1 MSGTNVDAGARAA
14 GGARAA
20 PAGSERAGD
29 ARRAGPVRRVRAALS
44 TDRAT
49 AGLSVGRLVVAPE
62 HVVFVKGVIEAS
74 DGLACLFADRGG
86 DLRIA
91 APMDR
96 AAELHELLADLSAEL
111 GGHLEIE
118 APRAQGAH
126 QAPPP
131 PR

>member
-1 MSGTNVDAGARAA
+1 MAAIDAERRDRPRHAGPPRRIRAA
-14 GGARAA
+14 I
-20 PAGSERAGD
+20 
-29 ARRAGPVRRVRAALS
+29 S
-44 TDRAT
+44 TERAT
-49 AGLSVGRLVVAPE
+49 AGLAVARLVVAPE

-91 APMDR
+91 SPVDR

-111 GGHLEIE
+111 GGTVEIE
-118 APRAQGAH
+118 APRAQGAP